1 MLSKQ
6 TKQLK
11 ERIERSLRDTLMN
24 LRKTMNQRTT
34 MDFGGNTV
42 LRKLLPNLE
51 ATKGGLSL
59 SAEGTSS
66 IATEHRDEL
75 NRIMTSHKVCGF
87 PLHFAFSDIDQL
99 IEALTATGVHLNRE
113 PGVQFALAVHV
124 EPYPCTAMSVWIYVA
139 SLVKRR

>member
-1 MLSKQ
+1 
-6 TKQLK
+6 
-11 ERIERSLRDTLMN
+11 MN

-66 IATEHRDEL
+66 IATEHLNEL

-87 PLHFAFSDIDQL
+87 PLHFAFSDIGKA
-99 IEALTATGVHLNRE
+99 IFNSTFH
-113 PGVQFALAVHV
+113 H
-124 EPYPCTAMSVWIYVA
+124 
-139 SLVKRR
+139 

>member
-1 MLSKQ
+1 
-6 TKQLK
+6 
-11 ERIERSLRDTLMN
+11 MN

-51 ATKGGLSL
+51 GTKGGLSL
-59 SAEGTSS
+59 SPEGTST
-66 IATEHRDEL
+66 IATEHLNEL

-113 PGVQFALAVHV
+113 PGVEFALAVHV
-124 EPYPCTAMSVWIYVA
+124 EAYPCTAMSVWIYVA

>member
-1 MLSKQ
+1 
-6 TKQLK
+6 
-11 ERIERSLRDTLMN
+11 MN

-59 SAEGTSS
+59 STEGTSS
-66 IATEHRDEL
+66 IATEHLNEL

-87 PLHFAFSDIDQL
+87 PLHFAFSDIGKE
-99 IEALTATGVHLNRE
+99 I
-113 PGVQFALAVHV
+113 F
-124 EPYPCTAMSVWIYVA
+124 
-139 SLVKRR
+139 